1 MEPSIQFWE
10 SKRIKVVASHL
21 ILKIAH
27 AGSLAMLI
35 GGLFFMLITCSV
47 EKVYSCFWFVFCWA
61 STFNLWS
68 RYAFVWQGESTL
80 LTGTYRLRGAFQLS
94 LWLTSLSSLLQAWV
108 CSCGCPLN
116 SLQFFQQY
124 PWSVGTSMKPHTPI
138 SCASPRPEDNRA
150 SAGTWHPSSVQP
162 APWTCLASSRWA
174 NYASYLSQS
183 CRSCMFKKFPCTR
196 FFNMPSVS
204 LIFLMYFFFSVCIL
218 KGVLVQ
224 PFSLYQPCI
233 KNLYKAESCWGCVLQ
248 SWGKESHSQEGNNTE
263 TYLQYVVGQ
272 QRCIPLAPK
281 TCKLFWPL
289 QILIELFSPM
299 KINHGD
305 G

>member
-1 MEPSIQFWE
+1 MEQSIQFWE

-21 ILKIAH
+21 ILKIAR

-196 FFNMPSVS
+196 FFNMPSIS
-204 LIFLMYFFFSVCIL
+204 LIFLMYFFFLGLYSERS
-218 KGVLVQ
+218 
-224 PFSLYQPCI
+224 FSPTFLPVPAMHQ
-233 KNLYKAESCWGCVLQ
+233 KSLQ
-248 SWGKESHSQEGNNTE
+248 SWELLGVCFTELGEGKSFTRGKQHWDVSPVRGGTAEMHTTGSKDLQAFLTSSDFDWIVFSHE
-263 TYLQYVVGQ
+263 
-272 QRCIPLAPK
+272 
-281 TCKLFWPL
+281 
-289 QILIELFSPM
+289 
-299 KINHGD
+299 D
-305 G
+305 